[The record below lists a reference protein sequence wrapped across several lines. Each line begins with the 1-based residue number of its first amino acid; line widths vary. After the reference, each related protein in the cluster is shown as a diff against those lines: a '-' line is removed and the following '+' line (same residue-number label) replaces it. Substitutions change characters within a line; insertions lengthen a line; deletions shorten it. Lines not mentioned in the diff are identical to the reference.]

1 MLFKSSLVPHPTA
14 SSFNLYDPPGELKEE
29 KRLLK
34 AEAMS
39 QGECKVNELG
49 EEILS
54 LKQSLSDSN
63 EELKFCRVSYL

>member
-1 MLFKSSLVPHPTA
+1 
-14 SSFNLYDPPGELKEE
+14 
-29 KRLLK
+29 
-34 AEAMS
+34 MS